1 MKKLILLLLCLLVI
15 SVSLFGQTP
24 VKSEKFNK
32 VKTVKS
38 ELDEETK
45 VEIRKPD
52 NSSIMPRQETDL
64 KTDMKLNVIDKF
76 KKSNKLLYHKRR

>member
-1 MKKLILLLLCLLVI
+1 MRSKSQLTLIKRI
-15 SVSLFGQTP
+15 SVSLFSQVQ
-24 VKSEKFNK
+24 VKSEKFDN

-52 NSSIMPRQETDL
+52 NSSIMPRQDTDL
-64 KTDMKLNVIDKF
+64 ETDMKLNVIDKF
-76 KKSNKLLYHKRR
+76 KKSNKLLY

>member
-1 MKKLILLLLCLLVI
+1 MKKFFIIVFCVFII
-15 SVSLFGQTP
+15 SVSLFGQVP
-24 VKSEKFNK
+24 VKSEKFDK

-52 NSSIMPRQETDL
+52 NSSIMPRQDTDL
-64 KTDMKLNVIDKF
+64 EIDMKLNVIDKF
-76 KKSNKLLYHKRR
+76 KKSNKLLY

>member
-1 MKKLILLLLCLLVI
+1 MKKFIIILLFVLIV
-15 SVSLFGQTP
+15 SVSLFSQVQ
-24 VKSEKFNK
+24 VKSEKFDK

-52 NSSIMPRQETDL
+52 NSSIMPRQDTDL
-64 KTDMKLNVIDKF
+64 ETDMKLNVIDKF
-76 KKSNKLLYHKRR
+76 KKSNKLLY

>member
-1 MKKLILLLLCLLVI
+1 MKKIIVLLLIILLL

-24 VKSEKFNK
+24 VRSKKFN

-45 VEIRKPD
+45 IEIRKPD
-52 NSSIMPRQETDL
+52 NSSIMPRKETDL
-64 KTDMKLNVIDKF
+64 ETDMKLNVIDKF
-76 KKSNKLLYHKRR
+76 KKSNKLLY

>member
-1 MKKLILLLLCLLVI
+1 MKKVIVLLLIILLL

-24 VKSEKFNK
+24 VRSKKFN

-45 VEIRKPD
+45 IEIRKPD
-52 NSSIMPRQETDL
+52 NSSIMPRKETDL
-64 KTDMKLNVIDKF
+64 ETDMKLNVIDKF
-76 KKSNKLLYHKRR
+76 KKSNKLLY